1 MVLEFAHIALAALA
15 LKELA
20 PRGKQIFDGNDIVIG
35 MTINN
40 PAHAFERTPPP
51 TISQPKLIPV
61 VLSLKDAYGVWQ
73 QYLTDFPKAN
83 RFTLGSKIDDVFLA
97 AIEYCFLASYS
108 AAAEKQVFVDRSIAR
123 VDLLKLLLQLAWDIK
138 ALDDKKYIRL
148 SEQLAT
154 VGRMLGGW
162 RRQIINKTP
171 AH

>member
-1 MVLEFAHIALAALA
+1 M
-15 LKELA
+15 
-20 PRGKQIFDGNDIVIG
+20 
-35 MTINN
+35 
-40 PAHAFERTPPP
+40 
-51 TISQPKLIPV
+51 
-61 VLSLKDAYGVWQ
+61 SLKDAYGVWQ